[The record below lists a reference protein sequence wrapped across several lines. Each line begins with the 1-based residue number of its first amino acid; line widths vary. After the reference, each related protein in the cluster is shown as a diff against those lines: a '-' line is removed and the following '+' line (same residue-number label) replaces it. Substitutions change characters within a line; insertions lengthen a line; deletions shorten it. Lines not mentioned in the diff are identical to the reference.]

1 MKYIMTRLGR
11 GLTRYLGFGLVC
23 IAFGAIGVHA
33 ASLTVNTTAD
43 AGPGSLRQAMLDATV
58 NTEANIVTFAVPT
71 TDPGFNAG
79 TNMFT
84 ISLLSP
90 LPDIP
95 LAAMTIN
102 NLQSQGITVNANN
115 SFRVFTLVNS
125 AVLTINNLTIAGG
138 FSSTLGGGI
147 FMGNSGTLTLNGC
160 TLRNNTASASGGGIY
175 MANSGTVTL
184 INSTIRNNAAIN
196 GGAVYVFDSGTINVT
211 NSTINANIANNGGSG
226 GGIYIG
232 TSGTINATNSTFD
245 GNSASLNGG
254 GIYNTSTAATATL
267 INTTITG
274 NTAANGGGFYNS
286 ATATLTN
293 NLIALNTAFDGND
306 VVGRASLGQDRKS
319 VV

>member
-1 MKYIMTRLGR
+1 MNFIMTRLGR
-11 GLTRYLGFGLVC
+11 GLTRYIGFGLVFV
-23 IAFGAIGVHA
+23 AFTAIGHA
-33 ASLTVNTTAD
+33 ASLTVNTTAN
-43 AGPGSLRQAMLDATV
+43 AGPGSLRQAILDATI
-58 NTEANIVTFAVPT
+58 NTEANLVTFAVPT

-84 ISLLSP
+84 ISLLTP

-160 TLRNNTASASGGGIY
+160 TLRNNSASASGGGIY

-184 INSTIRNNAAIN
+184 VNSTIRNNTAIN
-196 GGAVYVFDSGTINVT
+196 GGGIYVFDSGTVNST
-211 NSTINANIANNGGSG
+211 ASTINANTANNGGSG

-232 TSGTINATNSTFD
+232 TSGTINAINSTFD
-245 GNSASLNGG
+245 GNTASFNGG
-254 GIYNTSTAATATL
+254 GIYNTATAATATL
-267 INTTITG
+267 TNTTITG
-274 NTAANGGGFYNS
+274 NSAANGGGFYNS
-286 ATATLTN
+286 ATATLLVPN
-293 NLIALNTAFDGND
+293 
-306 VVGRASLGQDRKS
+306 
-319 VV
+319 